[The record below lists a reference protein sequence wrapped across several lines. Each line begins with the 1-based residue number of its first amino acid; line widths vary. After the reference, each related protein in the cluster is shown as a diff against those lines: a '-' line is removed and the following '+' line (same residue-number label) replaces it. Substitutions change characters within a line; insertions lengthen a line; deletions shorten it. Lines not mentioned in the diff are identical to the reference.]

1 MEMETGNV
9 NIIIFII
16 TIAVSLIA
24 IYIKPVIIE
33 KYALSPWK
41 VVYEKKWYLTIT
53 SGFLHADLFHLLFN
67 MWTFWFFCQALEMYA
82 GTFNFLVIYFG
93 SMILS
98 DISTIIKQKDNYGY
112 KSLGASGAISGALF
126 SLILFEPFQLYYV
139 MFIPFGIPAVIFA
152 ILYLAYCYY
161 AARHSKD
168 NINHEAHFCGALA
181 GIVLTILL
189 KPQIIESFLYKI
201 FN

>member
-67 MWTFWFFCQALEMYA
+67 MWTFCFCQALEMYA

-168 NINHEAHFCGALA
+168 NINHEAHFWGALA

>member
-1 MEMETGNV
+1 MEIETGNV

-41 VVYEKKWYLTIT
+41 IVYEKKWYLIIT

-67 MWTFWFFCQALEMYA
+67 MWTFWFFCQTLEMYA

-139 MFIPFGIPAVIFA
+139 MFIPFGVPAVIFA

-168 NINHEAHFCGALA
+168 NINHEAHFWGALA

>member
-168 NINHEAHFCGALA
+168 NINHEAHFWGALA

>member
-1 MEMETGNV
+1 M

-168 NINHEAHFCGALA
+168 NINHEAHFWGALA

>member
-168 NINHEAHFCGALA
+168 NINHEAHFWGALA

-189 KPQIIESFLYKI
+189 NRK
-201 FN
+201 

>member
-1 MEMETGNV
+1 MEIQTGNI
-9 NIIIFII
+9 NIIIFFI
-16 TIAVSLIA
+16 TIAISLIA
-24 IYIKPVIIE
+24 IYFKPAIIE
-33 KYALSPWK
+33 KFSLSPWK
-41 VVYEKKWYLTIT
+41 VIYEKKWYLTIT
-53 SGFLHADLFHLLFN
+53 SGFLHADIFHLIFN

-82 GTFNFLVIYFG
+82 GTFSFLVIYFG

-98 DISTIIKQKDNYGY
+98 DVTTIIKQKDNYGY

-139 MFIPFGIPAVIFA
+139 MFIPFGIPAVLFA

-161 AARHSKD
+161 AARHSQD
-168 NINHEAHFCGALA
+168 NINHEAHFWGALA

-189 KPQIIESFLYKI
+189 KPNIIESFLYKI